1 MDNIVRFFQTN
12 KIAQVA
18 LVIVIVMVLMNL
30 LKPSMEKLEIVA
42 SGVTLENPI
51 VLAEEATVST
61 QISPDQ
67 PVAMITGNGGQECKY
82 NQFAVKG
89 YEDKSLDPTDLLP
102 KSQVA
107 AQFESQFPSG
117 GPVDSATKNFLTAGF
132 NVGINTISSSLRNAN
147 TQLRSDPYIPMNEDI
162 SPWNI
167 STITADTNR
176 LPLNIGT
183 TC

>member
-1 MDNIVRFFQTN
+1 MDNIVNFFKTN

-18 LVIVIVMVLMNL
+18 LVIVVIMVLMNM
-30 LKPSMEKLEIVA
+30 LKPSMEGLAIVS
-42 SGVTLENPI
+42 SGVTLENPVI
-51 VLAEEATVST
+51 VAEEDVTA
-61 QISPDQ
+61 QISPDH
-67 PVAMITGNGGQECKY
+67 PLTVLTGNTGTGCRY
-82 NQFAVKG
+82 NQFGVKG
-89 YEDKSLDPTDLLP
+89 LEDNSLDPSELLP

-107 AQFESQFPSG
+107 SQFESQFPSG

-147 TQLRSDPYIPMNEDI
+147 TQLRSDPYIPLNEDI

-167 STITADTNR
+167 STIRADTNR